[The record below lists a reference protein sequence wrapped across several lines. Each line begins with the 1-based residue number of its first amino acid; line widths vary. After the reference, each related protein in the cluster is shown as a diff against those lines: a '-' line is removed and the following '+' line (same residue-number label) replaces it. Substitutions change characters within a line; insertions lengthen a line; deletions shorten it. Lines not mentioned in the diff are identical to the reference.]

1 MSNPLKER
9 PNWVKK
15 IAEEESHLQ
24 GSFEEEH
31 DYYPGH
37 SVCQVHKNFDR
48 SSSRQDKSLG
58 YYRWDVYKGDLS
70 KLKQRAEENW
80 YSTSDDDVSL
90 SLKAW
95 TSLHQSIERWDPYW
109 VSICDLIAAKT
120 ANLRKLAAR
129 IYERA
134 NLIEQPEPPTIELH
148 KPVPLYE
155 LFEDTKKHYLPSC
168 TVAWVTFR

>member
-58 YYRWDVYKGDLS
+58 YYR
-70 KLKQRAEENW
+70 
-80 YSTSDDDVSL
+80 
-90 SLKAW
+90 
-95 TSLHQSIERWDPYW
+95 
-109 VSICDLIAAKT
+109 
-120 ANLRKLAAR
+120 
-129 IYERA
+129 
-134 NLIEQPEPPTIELH
+134 
-148 KPVPLYE
+148 
-155 LFEDTKKHYLPSC
+155 
-168 TVAWVTFR
+168 